1 MASAHASRQRERE
14 RERKHEHDR
23 NHERPA
29 ESPAEPTASPTPPQN
44 ESGGGQRTVTLTVPS
59 FDRVASGAWDAVRL
73 PVAAA
78 RQILPAKKG
87 LPLYAGLAVLG
98 AADVLEWPVAIGI
111 GIGYAVLRRDGGVL
125 DKPEHRHSPAGPK
138 KKSVPTHPGHAEDGS
153 PTTA

>member
-1 MASAHASRQRERE
+1 MASAHAAHKYKRDRGR
-14 RERKHEHDR
+14 EHDHDR
-23 NHERPA
+23 ERPA
-29 ESPAEPTASPTPPQN
+29 ESPAGPTASPPPPN
-44 ESGGGQRTVTLTVPS
+44 ESGGEQRTITLTVPS
-59 FDRVASGAWDAVRL
+59 FGRVANGAWSAALL

-125 DKPEHRHSPAGPK
+125 DKPEHRRSPAAPQNSGP
-138 KKSVPTHPGHAEDGS
+138 VAPGQPQDGS
-153 PTTA
+153 PATA